1 MIHIACNIDN
11 NYIMQCCTT
20 LESVMYNNKAEQIT
34 FHIIA
39 FQLSDEAKNMI
50 TNEIKKYNQTV
61 LFYQYTPKST
71 LPTFANAH
79 ISLAAY
85 LRLFVAD
92 ILPMNIHKVIYLD
105 CDIIVNGAI
114 SDLWD
119 INISEY
125 ALAAVEDMW
134 SGKPFNYERLNYSF
148 EFTYFNSGVLLI
160 NLDVWRSSHIGQA
173 SIEYATKHAEAL
185 IFNDQDILNALLHD
199 KKLLIPFR
207 WNVQDGFLRRK
218 RRIRPQ
224 AIPSLLAELRHP
236 IIIHYTGHRKPWL
249 YHCQN
254 PYKELYF
261 KYQDMT
267 AWRGIRPK
275 IPASWRI
282 KSVIDKTLYRLHL
295 KCQKYDYNNCVS
307 L

>member
-50 TNEIKKYNQTV
+50 TNEVKKYHQTV
-61 LFYQYTPKST
+61 FFYQYTPNAT
-71 LPTFANAH
+71 LPAFASSRF
-79 ISLAAY
+79 SLAAY

-105 CDIIVNGAI
+105 CDLIVNGAI

-134 SGKPFNYERLNYSF
+134 SGKPCNYERLNYSS

-199 KKLLIPFR
+199 QKLLIPFR
-207 WNVQDGFLRRK
+207 WTVQDGFLRRK

-224 AIPSLLAELRHP
+224 AIPTLLAELRHP

-249 YHCQN
+249 YLCLN
-254 PYKELYF
+254 PYKELFF

-267 AWRGIRPK
+267 TWKGIRPK
-275 IPASWRI
+275 IPTSWKI
-282 KSVIDKTLYRLHL
+282 KSIIDKTLYLLHL